1 VLPRLVEELDDA
13 QQHDEHEGDT
23 EDGSA
28 GGPVEED
35 DHERGE
41 HNDRDAQDTAVL
53 VHPRSHRTLLQ
64 APLDSSVAQPP
75 TARARVVRT
84 PTAACDGPVRKAPS
98 AKTSPITNR
107 VRSASRGNWTRMSKV
122 AAAAAGD
129 ATEPTSSPGR

>member
-1 VLPRLVEELDDA
+1 LVEELDDA

-28 GGPVEED
+28 GWPVEED

-64 APLDSSVAQPP
+64 APPDSSVAQPLDRSGEG
-75 TARARVVRT
+75 RAHADCGLRRAGQEGSECE
-84 PTAACDGPVRKAPS
+84 AA
-98 AKTSPITNR
+98 T
-107 VRSASRGNWTRMSKV
+107 ASRV
-122 AAAAAGD
+122 
-129 ATEPTSSPGR
+129 